1 MKYQYIIIS
10 FLTSILLITSCKSD
24 DKLFTSLSKSQTGLD
39 FRNILE
45 ESEDLNVL
53 NYTYFYNGGGVA
65 VGDVNND
72 GLTDVL
78 FTGNMVKNR
87 LFINKGD
94 MNFEDITQTSGV
106 AEQQGWCTG
115 ATMVDINQDGW
126 LDIYICRSADTRA
139 EKRSN
144 LLYINNHDNT
154 FVEKAAEYGL
164 DNDGYSTQASFF
176 DYDKDGDLDM
186 FLLNHS
192 LMEYAGFSKILP
204 DLKKQR
210 NPIYGNKLYQNDGS
224 NHFTEVSEK
233 ANIVSNVLSFG
244 LGCAVSDYN
253 NDGWL
258 DIYVSNDFNEQDYL
272 YINKHDGNGS
282 SPRFSEESAS
292 RLGHTSLFSMGS
304 DAADINNDGHTDLI
318 TLDMLAEDNHRQKM
332 TSGADNYDKFKLL
345 ESLGFGSQ
353 FSRNML
359 HLNNGNGSFAEIG
372 QFSGISGTDWSWSAL
387 FQDYD
392 NDGFKDLFVTNGF
405 VRDYTD
411 MDFLKYTTDEQIKA
425 KEGQEAKLSVSD
437 LIGQMPKSEVENYV
451 FQNDGKLSFHKK
463 NKDWGI
469 EGTAVSSGAAY
480 ADFDNDGDMDLVINN
495 INEYASFYQNNSEKL
510 SQNNYL
516 KIKLLGTKNNPSG
529 IGSRVSVYAGG
540 QVYMQEQIPVRG
552 FQSSVEQI
560 LNFGL
565 GKMTKT
571 DSVVVLWNNDKKQV
585 LMNVK
590 SNQMLSVK
598 ITEANQVFDYQSN
611 TNRKVNPSEASVAPT
626 PPLEGRDFKPSHSPS
641 LRGEGL
647 GRGELSNSVEFQTFF
662 TENQKSLN
670 FTHSENLYNDF
681 KSQILLPNM
690 LSRSGPCLAKG
701 DVNNDGLEDLY
712 VGGASGQSGELFLQ
726 QKNGQFTSKSQ
737 PIFKQD
743 ITSED
748 CDAIFF
754 DADNDKDLDLYV
766 VSGGNEFQE
775 NDVAMQDR
783 LYLNDG
789 KGNFN
794 KSPLP
799 KETIS
804 GSCVRPAD
812 VDNDGDLD
820 LFIGGRLSPQKY
832 PQSPESQ
839 ILINQ
844 GKGVFVKDNRQ
855 VINNLGMVTDAVWI
869 DLNKDKSLDLV
880 VVGEWMP
887 IKVFIN
893 QNGKLSDQSEA
904 WIKESSSGF
913 WNKILAEDFDNDG
926 DLDLVIGNHGLNS
939 QIKATE
945 NQPTEITFKDFD
957 DNGTIDPIMSYYLNG
972 KSYPF
977 PSRDDLLEHLPMLKP
992 KFTNYK
998 SYADAQL
1005 SDLFTTEQ
1013 LNGSTTLQAQN
1024 LQTIYLENTGK
1035 SFKMKTLP
1043 IQAQFSP
1050 VYAITST
1057 DVNADGK
1064 KDIILGGNLS
1074 TARIKFGKYDA
1085 SLGTVL
1091 LGDGKGNFQNVPA
1104 SKTGLNLKGDVRNMV
1119 MVGKKLVVGVN
1130 NDKVRVFGL

>member
-1 MKYQYIIIS
+1 MKYPSITSLFSAFCLFII
-10 FLTSILLITSCKSD
+10 SCKSD
-24 DKLFTSLSKSQTGLD
+24 DKLFTSLSKSETGLD

-65 VGDVNND
+65 VGDINND

-87 LFINKGD
+87 LFINKSD
-94 MNFEDITQTSGV
+94 TTNSSLRFEDITQISGV
-106 AEQQGWCTG
+106 AEAQGWCTG

-139 EKRSN
+139 EKRKN
-144 LLYINNHDNT
+144 LLYINNKNLT
-154 FVEKAAEYGL
+154 FSEKAAEYGL
-164 DNDGYSTQASFF
+164 DDDGYSTQASFF

-192 LMEYAGFSKILP
+192 LMEYAGFSKILT

-210 NPIYGNKLYQNDGS
+210 NPIYGNKLYQNDGL

-244 LGCAVSDYN
+244 LGVAVSDVN
-253 NDGWL
+253 NDGRL

-272 YINKHDGNGS
+272 YINQKNENGL
-282 SPRFSEESAS
+282 SPQFLDESNS

-304 DAADINNDGHTDLI
+304 DAADINNDGYTDIL

-372 QFSGISGTDWSWSAL
+372 QLSGISGTDWSWSAL

-437 LIGQMPKSEVENYV
+437 LIGKMPKSEVENYI
-451 FQNDGKLSFHKK
+451 FKNKGDLTFTKK
-463 NKDWGI
+463 NTDWGI
-469 EGTAVSSGAAY
+469 EGNAVSSGAAY
-480 ADFDNDGDMDLVINN
+480 ADFDNDGDMDLVVNN
-495 INEYASFYQNNSEKL
+495 INEYASFYRNNSEKKAD
-510 SQNNYL
+510 NHYV
-516 KIKLLGTKNNPSG
+516 KVKLLGTKNNLSG
-529 IGSRVSVYAGG
+529 IGSRVSVYTGG
-540 QVYMQEQIPVRG
+540 QVFMQEQIPVRG

-565 GKMTKT
+565 GKASQI
-571 DSVVVLWNNDKKQV
+571 DSVIVLWNSDKKQV
-585 LMNVK
+585 FKNIK
-590 SNQMLSVK
+590 ANQMLTAK
-598 ITEANQVFDYQSN
+598 ISEANQATVYQN
-611 TNRKVNPSEASVAPT
+611 ITDKLFFSETINAI
-626 PPLEGRDFKPSHSPS
+626 
-641 LRGEGL
+641 
-647 GRGELSNSVEFQTFF
+647 
-662 TENQKSLN
+662 N
-670 FTHSENLYNDF
+670 FTHTENPFNDF

-690 LSRSGPCLAKG
+690 LSRSGPCIAKG
-701 DVNNDGLEDLY
+701 DVNNDGLEDVY
-712 VGGASGQSGELFLQ
+712 IGGASGQVGELFLQ
-726 QKNGQFTSKSQ
+726 QKGGQFTLKPQ
-737 PIFKQD
+737 AIFKQN
-743 ITSED
+743 INSED
-748 CDAIFF
+748 CDAVFF
-754 DADNDKDLDLYV
+754 DADNDHDLDLYV
-766 VSGGNEFQE
+766 VSGGNEFSE
-775 NDVAMQDR
+775 NDDALQDR

-789 KGNFN
+789 TGNGS
-794 KSPLP
+794 SPRFIKAMLP

-820 LFIGGRLSPQKY
+820 LFIGGRLTPQKY
-832 PQSPESQ
+832 PQTPESQ

-844 GKGVFVKDNRQ
+844 GKGIFTKENQ
-855 VINNLGMVTDAVWI
+855 ANLSNLGMVTDAVWI
-869 DLNKDKSLDLV
+869 DLNKDKLPDLV

-893 QNGKLSDQSEA
+893 HKGKLTD
-904 WIKESSSGF
+904 ESSVWMTQASGGF

-926 DLDLVIGNHGLNS
+926 DIDLVIGNHGLNS
-939 QIKATE
+939 QIKANE
-945 NQPTEITFKDFD
+945 NQPAEITFKDFD

-972 KSYPF
+972 KSYPSL
-977 PSRDDLLEHLPMLKP
+977 SRDDLLEHLPMLKK

-998 SYADAQL
+998 SYADAQI
-1005 SDLFTTEQ
+1005 SDLFDANQ
-1013 LNGSTTLQAQN
+1013 LKGSMTLKAKN
-1024 LQTIYLENTGK
+1024 LQTIYLENTGEN
-1035 SFKMKTLP
+1035 FKNKPLP

-1050 VYAITST
+1050 VYAIAST
-1057 DVNADGK
+1057 DINSDGK
-1064 KDIILGGNLS
+1064 KDLILAGNLS

-1085 SLGTVL
+1085 SSGAVL
-1091 LGDGKGNFQNVPA
+1091 LGDGKGNFKHI
-1104 SKTGLNLKGDVRNMV
+1104 SITKTGLNLKGDVRSLV
-1119 MVGKKLVVGVN
+1119 TVGRKLIIGIN
-1130 NDKVRVFGL
+1130 NEKVKIYNF

>member
-1 MKYQYIIIS
+1 MKYPNIIAILFAI
-10 FLTSILLITSCKSD
+10 FLFITSCQSE
-24 DKLFTSLSKSQTGLD
+24 DKLFTSLSRSQTGLN

-87 LFINKGD
+87 LFINKGK
-94 MNFEDITQTSGV
+94 MSFEDITQTSGV

-126 LDIYICRSADTRA
+126 LDVYICRSADTRA
-139 EKRSN
+139 EKRKN
-144 LLYINNHDNT
+144 LLFINNKDLT
-154 FVEKAAEYGL
+154 FTDKAAEYGL
-164 DNDGYSTQASFF
+164 DDDGYSTQANFF

-210 NPIYGNKLYQNDGS
+210 NPIYGNKLYQNDGN
-224 NHFTEVSEK
+224 NHFTDVSEK
-233 ANIVSNVLSFG
+233 ANIISNVLSFG

-304 DAADINNDGHTDLI
+304 DAADINNDGYTDI
-318 TLDMLAEDNHRQKM
+318 VTLDMLAEDNHRQKM
-332 TSGADNYDKFKLL
+332 TSGADNYDKFKRL

-372 QFSGISGTDWSWSAL
+372 QLSGISGTDWSWSAL

-425 KEGQEAKLSVSD
+425 KEGQEAKLSVTD
-437 LIGQMPKSEVENYV
+437 LIGKMPKSEVENYV
-451 FQNDGKLSFHKK
+451 FQNDGKLNFTKK

-495 INEYASFYQNNSEKL
+495 INEYASFYQNNSNQL
-510 SQNNYL
+510 FQNNYL
-516 KIKLLGTKNNPSG
+516 KIKFLGSKNNPSG
-529 IGSRVSVYAGG
+529 IGSRVSVYASGK
-540 QVYMQEQIPVRG
+540 VYMQEQIPVRG

-565 GKMTKT
+565 GKTPQI
-571 DSVVVLWNNDKKQV
+571 DSVVVVWNNDKKQV
-585 LMNVK
+585 LK
-590 SNQMLSVK
+590 KIKPNQILLLK
-598 ITEANQVFDYQSN
+598 L
-611 TNRKVNPSEASVAPT
+611 SEASQVAVYQNNT
-626 PPLEGRDFKPSHSPS
+626 
-641 LRGEGL
+641 
-647 GRGELSNSVEFQTFF
+647 SNIFF
-662 TENQKSLN
+662 TENQNALN
-670 FTHSENLYNDF
+670 FIHTENLYNDF

-701 DVNNDGLEDLY
+701 DVNNDGLEDLF

-726 QKNGQFTSKSQ
+726 QKNGNFTPKPQ
-737 PIFKQD
+737 AIFKQD

-748 CDAIFF
+748 CDAVFF

-766 VSGGNEFQE
+766 ISGGNEFQE
-775 NDVAMQDR
+775 NDVALQDR
-783 LYLNDG
+783 LYLNDN
-789 KGNFN
+789 KGNFR
-794 KSPLP
+794 KSSLP

-812 VDNDGDLD
+812 IDNDGDLD
-820 LFIGGRLSPQKY
+820 LFIGGRLVPQKY
-832 PQSPESQ
+832 PKTPESQ

-844 GKGVFVKDNRQ
+844 GKGVFIKDNHQ
-855 VINNLGMVTDAVWI
+855 NINNLGMVTDAVWV
-869 DLNKDKSLDLV
+869 DLNNDILLDLII
-880 VVGEWMP
+880 VGEWMP

-893 QNGKLSDQSEA
+893 QRGKLSDQSGS
-904 WIKESSSGF
+904 WIKEPSGGF
-913 WNKILAEDFDNDG
+913 WSKILAEDFDNDG

-945 NQPTEITFKDFD
+945 KQPAEITFKDFD

-977 PSRDDLLEHLPMLKP
+977 PSRDDLLEHLPMLKA

-998 SYADAQL
+998 SYADAQI
-1005 SDLFTTEQ
+1005 SDFFTAQE
-1013 LNGSTTLQAQN
+1013 LKGSITLQAQN
-1024 LQTIYLENTGK
+1024 LQTIYLENRGK
-1035 SFKMKTLP
+1035 SFKVKALP
-1043 IQAQFSP
+1043 LQAQFSP

-1057 DVNADGK
+1057 DVNRDGN
-1064 KDIILGGNLS
+1064 KDIILAGNLS
-1074 TARIKFGKYDA
+1074 TTRIKFGKYDA
-1085 SLGTVL
+1085 STGTVL
-1091 LGDGKGNFQNVPA
+1091 LGDGKGNFQNVPT
-1104 SKTGLNLKGDVRNMV
+1104 SKTGLNLKGDVRSMLVLGN
-1119 MVGKKLVVGVN
+1119 KLVVGMN
-1130 NDKVRVFGL
+1130 NEKVRVFGL

>member
-1 MKYQYIIIS
+1 MNPKTPLIIIFI
-10 FLTSILLITSCKSD
+10 FLLTACKSD

-87 LFINKGD
+87 LFLNKGD
-94 MNFEDITQTSGV
+94 LNFEDITQTSGV

-139 EKRSN
+139 DKRAN

-154 FVEKAAEYGL
+154 FVEKAADYGL
-164 DNDGYSTQASFF
+164 ADEGYSTQASFF

-233 ANIVSNVLSFG
+233 ANIASNVLSFG

-272 YINKHDGNGS
+272 YINQKNGT
-282 SPRFSEESAS
+282 FSEESAS

-372 QFSGISGTDWSWSAL
+372 QFSGISGTDWSWAAL

-451 FQNDGKLSFHKK
+451 FQNDGKLSFNKK

-510 SQNNYL
+510 SKNNYL

-540 QVYMQEQIPVRG
+540 QIYMQEQIPVRG

-560 LNFGL
+560 LNFGI
-565 GKMTKT
+565 GETPQI

-585 LMNVK
+585 LKKVK
-590 SNQMLSVK
+590 SNQTLSVK
-598 ITEANQVFDYQSN
+598 IAEANQVFDYQN
-611 TNRKVNPSEASVAPT
+611 DTEKI
-626 PPLEGRDFKPSHSPS
+626 
-641 LRGEGL
+641 
-647 GRGELSNSVEFQTFF
+647 FF
-662 TENQKSLN
+662 TENQHSLN

-690 LSRSGPCLAKG
+690 LSRSGPYLAKG

-726 QKNGQFTSKSQ
+726 QKNGNFSPKPQ
-737 PIFKQD
+737 PIFKQN
-743 ITSED
+743 IASED
-748 CDAIFF
+748 CDAVFF
-754 DADNDKDLDLYV
+754 DADNDNDLDLYV

-775 NDVAMQDR
+775 NDVALQDR

-799 KETIS
+799 KETTS

-844 GKGVFVKDNRQ
+844 GKGIFIKDNRQ
-855 VINNLGMVTDAVWI
+855 KISSLGMVADAVWI

-887 IKVFIN
+887 IKVFMN
-893 QNGKLSDQSEA
+893 HNGKLSDQSEA
-904 WIKESSSGF
+904 WIKEPSGGF
-913 WNKILAEDFDNDG
+913 WNKLLAEDFDNDG

-939 QIKATE
+939 QIKATK
-945 NQPTEITFKDFD
+945 NQPAEITFKDFD

-998 SYADAQL
+998 SYTDAQL

-1013 LNGSTTLQAQN
+1013 LKGSTTLQAQN
-1024 LQTIYLENTGK
+1024 LQTIYLENAGK
-1035 SFKMKTLP
+1035 SFKMKPLP
-1043 IQAQFSP
+1043 VQTQFSP

>member
-1 MKYQYIIIS
+1 MKYQNIIT
-10 FLTSILLITSCKSD
+10 LILVTNLFITSCKSD

-87 LFINKGD
+87 LFINKGK
-94 MNFEDITQTSGV
+94 MSFEDITQTAGV

-139 EKRSN
+139 EKRKN
-144 LLYINNHDNT
+144 LLFINNKDLT
-154 FVEKAAEYGL
+154 FTEKSSEYGL
-164 DNDGYSTQASFF
+164 DDDGYSTQASFF

-204 DLKKQR
+204 DLKQQR
-210 NPIYGNKLYQNDGS
+210 NPIYGNKLYQNDGQ
-224 NHFTEVSEK
+224 NHFIEVSEK
-233 ANIVSNVLSFG
+233 ANIVSNVLGFG
-244 LGCAVSDYN
+244 LGCAVSDVN

-272 YINKHDGNGS
+272 YINKKDGT
-282 SPRFSEESAS
+282 FSEESS
-292 RLGHTSLFSMGS
+292 TRLGHTSLFSMGS
-304 DAADINNDGHTDLI
+304 DAADINNDGFTDIL

-332 TSGADNYDKFKLL
+332 TSGADNYDKFKRL

-372 QFSGISGTDWSWSAL
+372 QLSGISGTDWSWSAL

-437 LIGQMPKSEVENYV
+437 LIGKMPKSEVENYV
-451 FQNDGKLSFHKK
+451 FQNDGKLNFTKK
-463 NKDWGI
+463 NQDWGI
-469 EGTAVSSGAAY
+469 SGTAVSSGAAY

-495 INEYASFYQNNSEKL
+495 INEYASFYQNNSTQL
-510 SQNNYL
+510 FQNNYL
-516 KIKLLGTKNNPSG
+516 KIKLLGSKNNPSG

-540 QVYMQEQIPVRG
+540 QMYMQEQIPVRG

-560 LNFGL
+560 LHFGI
-565 GKMTKT
+565 GKAQKI
-571 DSVVVLWNNDKKQV
+571 DSVVVVWDNNQKQV
-585 LMNVK
+585 LKKVK
-590 SNQMLSVK
+590 PNQILLMKLAEALQVAVYPNNSN
-598 ITEANQVFDYQSN
+598 N
-611 TNRKVNPSEASVAPT
+611 
-626 PPLEGRDFKPSHSPS
+626 
-641 LRGEGL
+641 
-647 GRGELSNSVEFQTFF
+647 TFF
-662 TENQKSLN
+662 TENQNSLN
-670 FTHSENLYNDF
+670 FKHNENLYNDF

-712 VGGASGQSGELFLQ
+712 VGGASGQVSELFLQ
-726 QKNGQFTSKSQ
+726 QKNGHFVQKPQ
-737 PIFKQD
+737 IIFKLD
-743 ITSED
+743 VASED
-748 CDAIFF
+748 CDAFFF
-754 DADNDKDLDLYV
+754 DADNDHDLDLYV

-775 NDVAMQDR
+775 NDAALQDR
-783 LYLNDG
+783 LYLNDSQ
-789 KGNFN
+789 GNFS
-794 KSPLP
+794 KTQLP
-799 KETIS
+799 KESIS

-812 VDNDGDLD
+812 IDNDGDVD
-820 LFIGGRLSPQKY
+820 LFIGGRLVPQRY
-832 PQSPESQ
+832 PQVPKSQ

-844 GKGVFVKDNRQ
+844 GKGVFVKNNHQ
-855 VINNLGMVTDAVWI
+855 NFNNLGMVTDAVWV
-869 DLNKDKSLDLV
+869 DLNNDKLLDLV

-893 QNGKLSDQSEA
+893 QRGKLSDQSGS
-904 WIKESSSGF
+904 WIKEPSGGF

-926 DLDLVIGNHGLNS
+926 DLDFVIGNHGLNS
-939 QIKATE
+939 QIKATKK
-945 NQPTEITFKDFD
+945 QPAEITFKDFD
-957 DNGTIDPIMSYYLNG
+957 DNGTIDPLMGYYLGG

-977 PSRDDLLEHLPMLKP
+977 PSRDDLLEHLPMLKK
-992 KFTNYK
+992 KFANYK
-998 SYADAQL
+998 SYADAQI

-1013 LNGSTTLQAQN
+1013 LKGSITLKAQN

-1035 SFKMKTLP
+1035 EFRMIALP
-1043 IQAQFSP
+1043 LQTQFSP
-1050 VYAITST
+1050 VYAITAA
-1057 DVNADGK
+1057 DVNSDGK
-1064 KDIILGGNLS
+1064 KDIILGGNIS
-1074 TARIKFGKYDA
+1074 TTRIKFGKYDA
-1085 SLGTVL
+1085 SFGTIL
-1091 LGDGKGNFQNVPA
+1091 LGNGRGSFQNVPA
-1104 SKTGLNLKGDVRNMV
+1104 PKTGLDLRGDVRSMLVLGN
-1119 MVGKKLVVGVN
+1119 KLVVGVN
-1130 NDKVRVFGL
+1130 NEQVRVFGF

>member
-1 MKYQYIIIS
+1 MKYQTIIPHILLIS
-10 FLTSILLITSCKSD
+10 FLITSCRSE
-24 DKLFTSLSKSQTGLD
+24 DKLFKSLSKSQTGLD
-39 FRNILE
+39 FRNLLE

-87 LFINKGD
+87 LFINKGE
-94 MNFEDITQTSGV
+94 MSFEDITQTAGV

-115 ATMVDINQDGW
+115 ATMVDINLDGW

-139 EKRSN
+139 EKRKN
-144 LLYINNHDNT
+144 LLFINNKDLT
-154 FVEKAAEYGL
+154 FTEKASEYGL
-164 DNDGYSTQASFF
+164 DDAGYSSQASFF

-210 NPIYGNKLYQNDGS
+210 NPIYGNKLYQNDG
-224 NHFTEVSEK
+224 NNFFTEVSEK
-233 ANIVSNVLSFG
+233 ANIISNVLSFG
-244 LGCAVSDYN
+244 LGCAVSDIN

-258 DIYVSNDFNEQDYL
+258 DIYVSNDFNEPDYL
-272 YINKHDGNGS
+272 YINKKDGT
-282 SPRFSEESAS
+282 FSEESAS

-304 DAADINNDGHTDLI
+304 DAADINNDGYTDIL

-332 TSGADNYDKFKLL
+332 TSGADNYDKFKRL

-359 HLNNGNGSFAEIG
+359 HLNNGDGSFAEIG
-372 QFSGISGTDWSWSAL
+372 QLSGISGTDWSWSAL

-437 LIGQMPKSEVENYV
+437 LIGKMPKSEVENYV
-451 FQNDGKLSFHKK
+451 FQNDGKLNFTNK

-469 EGTAVSSGAAY
+469 SGTAVSSGAAY
-480 ADFDNDGDMDLVINN
+480 ADFDNDGDMDLVVNN
-495 INEYASFYQNNSEKL
+495 INEFASFYQNNTEKL
-510 SQNNYL
+510 GKNNYL
-516 KIKLLGTKNNPSG
+516 KVRLLGTKNNAFG
-529 IGSRVSVYAGG
+529 IGSRVSVYASGKVG
-540 QVYMQEQIPVRG
+540 MQEQIPVRG
-552 FQSSVEQI
+552 FQSSVDQI
-560 LNFGL
+560 LNFGF
-565 GKMTKT
+565 GKTSQI
-571 DSVVVLWNNDKKQV
+571 DSVVVIWDNDKKQV
-585 LMNVK
+585 LKKVK
-590 SNQMLSVK
+590 PNQMLMIKLSEVSQM
-598 ITEANQVFDYQSN
+598 AVYPNN
-611 TNRKVNPSEASVAPT
+611 TNNT
-626 PPLEGRDFKPSHSPS
+626 Y
-641 LRGEGL
+641 
-647 GRGELSNSVEFQTFF
+647 F
-662 TENQKSLN
+662 TENQNALN
-670 FTHSENLYNDF
+670 FIHTENLYNDF

-701 DVNNDGLEDLY
+701 DVNNDGFEDLF
-712 VGGASGQSGELFLQ
+712 VGGASGQVGELFLQ
-726 QKNGQFTSKSQ
+726 QNNGNFLPKPQA
-737 PIFKQD
+737 IFKQD
-743 ITSED
+743 IRSED
-748 CDAIFF
+748 CDAVFF
-754 DADNDKDLDLYV
+754 DADNDKDLDLYII
-766 VSGGNEFQE
+766 SGGNEFQE
-775 NDVAMQDR
+775 TDVSLQDQ
-783 LYLNDG
+783 LYFNDG
-789 KGNFN
+789 KGNFS

-804 GSCVRPAD
+804 ASCVRPAD
-812 VDNDGDLD
+812 IDNDGDLD
-820 LFIGGRLSPQKY
+820 LFIGGRLVPQKY
-832 PQSPESQ
+832 PKTPESQ

-844 GKGVFVKDNRQ
+844 GKGVFIKDNRQ
-855 VINNLGMVTDAVWI
+855 NINNLGMVTDAIWI
-869 DLNKDKSLDLV
+869 DLNKDKWLDLV
-880 VVGEWMP
+880 IVGEWMP

-893 QNGKLSDQSEA
+893 QRGKLSDQSGT
-904 WIKESSSGF
+904 WIKEASSGF

-945 NQPTEITFKDFD
+945 KQPAEITFKDFD
-957 DNGTIDPIMSYYLNG
+957 DNGTMDPIMSYYLNG

-977 PSRDDLLEHLPMLKP
+977 PSRDDLLEHLPMLKA

-998 SYADAQL
+998 SYADAQI
-1005 SDLFTTEQ
+1005 SDLFSAQQ
-1013 LNGSTTLQAQN
+1013 LEGSTTLKAQN
-1024 LQTIYLENTGK
+1024 LQTIYLENKGK
-1035 SFKMKTLP
+1035 SFIMKALP

-1050 VYAITST
+1050 VYTLTTA

-1074 TARIKFGKYDA
+1074 TTRIKFGKYDA
-1085 SLGTVL
+1085 STGTVL
-1091 LGDGKGNFQNVPA
+1091 LGNGKGNFQNVP
-1104 SKTGLNLKGDVRNMV
+1104 SSRIGLNLKGDVRSMV
-1119 MVGKKLVVGVN
+1119 VVGKQLIVGVN
-1130 NDKVRVFGL
+1130 NEKVRVFGL

>member
-1 MKYQYIIIS
+1 MKYQYTIIS
-10 FLTSILLITSCKSD
+10 FFTSILLITSCKSD

-87 LFINKGD
+87 LFINKGS

-139 EKRSN
+139 EKRKN
-144 LLYINNHDNT
+144 LLFINNHDNT
-154 FVEKAAEYGL
+154 FSEKAAEYGL
-164 DNDGYSTQASFF
+164 DGDGYSTQANFF

-233 ANIVSNVLSFG
+233 ANIASNVLSFG

-272 YINKHDGNGS
+272 YINQKNGNGS

-451 FQNDGKLSFHKK
+451 FQNDGKFSFNKK

-560 LNFGL
+560 LNFGV
-565 GKMTKT
+565 GKSSQI

-585 LMNVK
+585 LKKVK
-590 SNQMLSVK
+590 SNQTLSVK
-598 ITEANQVFDYQSN
+598 ITEANQVFDYQIDIEK
-611 TNRKVNPSEASVAPT
+611 TI
-626 PPLEGRDFKPSHSPS
+626 
-641 LRGEGL
+641 
-647 GRGELSNSVEFQTFF
+647 F
-662 TENQKSLN
+662 TENQNSLN
-670 FTHSENLYNDF
+670 FTHTENLYNDF

-726 QKNGQFTSKSQ
+726 QKNGNFTPKPQ

-743 ITSED
+743 IASED

-775 NDVAMQDR
+775 NDVALQDR

-789 KGNFN
+789 KGNFS
-794 KSPLP
+794 KTALP

-832 PQSPESQ
+832 PQSPENQ

-844 GKGVFVKDNRQ
+844 GKGIFVKDNSQ
-855 VINNLGMVTDAVWI
+855 KINNLGMVTDAVWI

-887 IKVFIN
+887 IKVFMN

-904 WIKESSSGF
+904 WIKEPSGGF
-913 WNKILAEDFDNDG
+913 WNKLLAEDFDNDG

-939 QIKATE
+939 QIKATK
-945 NQPTEITFKDFD
+945 NQPAEITFKDFD

-1005 SDLFTTEQ
+1005 SDLFSSSE
-1013 LNGSTTLQAQN
+1013 LSGSSTLKANN
-1024 LQTIYLENTGK
+1024 LQTVYLENTGK
-1035 SFKMKTLP
+1035 SFKMKPLP
-1043 IQAQFSP
+1043 IQVQFSP
-1050 VYAITST
+1050 VYAITPA

-1074 TARIKFGKYDA
+1074 TTRIKFGKYDA

-1091 LGDGKGNFQNVPA
+1091 LGDGKGNFQSVPA

-1130 NDKVRVFGL
+1130 NEKVRVFGL

>member
-1 MKYQYIIIS
+1 MKYQTIIPLI
-10 FLTSILLITSCKSD
+10 FLSSLFITSCKSD

-87 LFINKGD
+87 LFINKGE
-94 MNFEDITQTSGV
+94 MSFEDITETSGV

-139 EKRSN
+139 EKRKN
-144 LLYINNHDNT
+144 LLFINNKDLT
-154 FVEKAAEYGL
+154 FTEKASEYGL
-164 DNDGYSTQASFF
+164 DDDGYSTQASFF

-210 NPIYGNKLYQNDGS
+210 NPIYGNKLYQNDGH
-224 NHFTEVSEK
+224 NYFTEVSEK

-244 LGCAVSDYN
+244 LGCAVSDVN

-272 YINKHDGNGS
+272 YINKKDGT
-282 SPRFSEESAS
+282 FSEESAA

-304 DAADINNDGHTDLI
+304 DAADMNNDGYTDIL

-332 TSGADNYDKFKLL
+332 TSGADNYDKFKRL

-359 HLNNGNGSFAEIG
+359 QLNNGNGSFAEIG
-372 QFSGISGTDWSWSAL
+372 QLSGISGTDWSWSVL

-392 NDGFKDLFVTNGF
+392 NDGFNDLFITNGF

-437 LIGQMPKSEVENYV
+437 LIGKMPKSEVENYV
-451 FQNDGKLSFHKK
+451 FQNDGKLNFKKK
-463 NKDWGI
+463 NIDWGI
-469 EGTAVSSGAAY
+469 SGTAGSSGAAY
-480 ADFDNDGDMDLVINN
+480 ADFDNDGDMDFVINN
-495 INEYASFYQNNSEKL
+495 INEYASFYQNNANQLSE
-510 SQNNYL
+510 NNYV
-516 KIKLLGTKNNPSG
+516 KIKFLGSKNNPSG
-529 IGSRVSVYAGG
+529 IGSRVSVYRSGK
-540 QVYMQEQIPVRG
+540 VFMQEQIPVRG
-552 FQSSVEQI
+552 FQSSVDQI

-565 GKMTKT
+565 GKTPEI
-571 DSVVVLWNNDKKQV
+571 DSIVVVWDNDKKQV
-585 LMNVK
+585 LKRVK
-590 SNQMLSVK
+590 PNQTLMIKL
-598 ITEANQVFDYQSN
+598 
-611 TNRKVNPSEASVAPT
+611 SEASQVAVYPNNIS
-626 PPLEGRDFKPSHSPS
+626 K
-641 LRGEGL
+641 
-647 GRGELSNSVEFQTFF
+647 TFF
-662 TENQKSLN
+662 TENQNALN
-670 FTHSENLYNDF
+670 FIHTENLYNDF

-701 DVNNDGLEDLY
+701 DVNNDGLEDLF
-712 VGGASGQSGELFLQ
+712 VGGASGQAGELFLQ
-726 QKNGQFTSKSQ
+726 QKSGQFLPKPQ
-737 PIFKQD
+737 AIFKQD
-743 ITSED
+743 INSED
-748 CDAIFF
+748 CEAVFF

-766 VSGGNEFQE
+766 VSGGNEFPE
-775 NDVAMQDR
+775 NDVALQDR

-789 KGNFN
+789 KGNFS
-794 KSPLP
+794 KTQLP
-799 KETIS
+799 KENIS

-812 VDNDGDLD
+812 IDNDGDLD
-820 LFIGGRLSPQKY
+820 LFIGGRLVPQKY
-832 PQSPESQ
+832 PETPESQ

-844 GKGVFVKDNRQ
+844 GNGVFVKDNRQ
-855 VINNLGMVTDAVWI
+855 NINNLGMVTDAVWI
-869 DLNKDKSLDLV
+869 DVNKDKLPDLV

-893 QNGKLSDQSEA
+893 QRGKLNDQSGT
-904 WIKESSSGF
+904 WIKEASGGF
-913 WNKILAEDFDNDG
+913 WNKILAEDFDKDG

-939 QIKATE
+939 QIKASE
-945 NQPTEITFKDFD
+945 KQPAEITFKDFD
-957 DNGTIDPIMSYYLNG
+957 DNGTIDPIMSYYLSG
-972 KSYPF
+972 KSFPF
-977 PSRDDLLEHLPMLKP
+977 PSRDDLLEHLPMLKK
-992 KFTNYK
+992 KFTDYK
-998 SYADAQL
+998 SYADAQI
-1005 SDLFTTEQ
+1005 SDLFTAEQ
-1013 LNGSTTLQAQN
+1013 LKGSTTLKAQN
-1024 LQTIYLENTGK
+1024 LETIYLKNTGK
-1035 SFKMKTLP
+1035 SFIMKALP

-1050 VYAITST
+1050 VYSLISA

-1074 TARIKFGKYDA
+1074 TSRIKFGKYDA
-1085 SLGTVL
+1085 SVGTVL
-1091 LGDGKGNFQNVPA
+1091 VGDGKGNFQNVPP
-1104 SKTGLNLKGDVRNMV
+1104 SKTGLKLRGDVRGML
-1119 MVGKKLVVGVN
+1119 MVGKQLIVGVN
-1130 NDKVRVFGL
+1130 NEKVRVFGL

>member
-1 MKYQYIIIS
+1 MKQQPMKYQYTIIS

-24 DKLFTSLSKSQTGLD
+24 DKLFTSLSKNQTGLD

-87 LFINKGD
+87 LFINKGE

-139 EKRSN
+139 EKRKN
-144 LLYINNHDNT
+144 LLFINNHNDT
-154 FVEKAAEYGL
+154 GSSPRFSEKAAEYGL
-164 DNDGYSTQASFF
+164 DDDGYSTQASFF

-233 ANIVSNVLSFG
+233 ANIVLNVLSFG

-272 YINKHDGNGS
+272 YINKHDGT
-282 SPRFSEESAS
+282 FSEESAS

-372 QFSGISGTDWSWSAL
+372 QFSGISGTDWSWAAL

-451 FQNDGKLSFHKK
+451 FQNDGKLSFSKK

-510 SQNNYL
+510 SKNNYL

-560 LNFGL
+560 LNFGV
-565 GKMTKT
+565 GKSSQI

-585 LMNVK
+585 LKKVK
-590 SNQMLSVK
+590 SNQMLAVK

-611 TNRKVNPSEASVAPT
+611 TVKT
-626 PPLEGRDFKPSHSPS
+626 I
-641 LRGEGL
+641 
-647 GRGELSNSVEFQTFF
+647 F
-662 TENQKSLN
+662 TENQNSLN
-670 FTHSENLYNDF
+670 FTHTENLYNDF

-712 VGGASGQSGELFLQ
+712 AGGASGQSGELFLQ
-726 QKNGQFTSKSQ
+726 QRNGNFMPKPQ

-743 ITSED
+743 IASED
-748 CDAIFF
+748 CDLVFF

-775 NDVAMQDR
+775 NDVALQDR

-789 KGNFN
+789 KGNFS
-794 KSPLP
+794 KTALP

-844 GKGVFVKDNRQ
+844 GKGIFVKDNSQ
-855 VINNLGMVTDAVWI
+855 KINNLGMVTDAIWI

-887 IKVFIN
+887 TKVFIN

-904 WIKESSSGF
+904 WVKEPSSGF

-939 QIKATE
+939 QIKATK
-945 NQPTEITFKDFD
+945 NQPAEITFKDFD

-1013 LNGSTTLQAQN
+1013 LKGSTTLQAQN
-1024 LQTIYLENTGK
+1024 LQTIYLENAGK
-1035 SFKMKTLP
+1035 SFKMKPLP
-1043 IQAQFSP
+1043 IQVQFSP

-1104 SKTGLNLKGDVRNMV
+1104 SKTGLNLKGDIRNMV

-1130 NDKVRVFGL
+1130 NEKVRVFRL

>member
-1 MKYQYIIIS
+1 MKYQYQIIS
-10 FLTSILLITSCKSD
+10 FFASILLITSCKSD
-24 DKLFTSLSKSQTGLD
+24 DKLFTNLSKSQTGLD

-87 LFINKGD
+87 LFINKGGMD
-94 MNFEDITQTSGV
+94 FEDITQTAGV
-106 AEQQGWCTG
+106 AEKQGWCTG

-126 LDIYICRSADTRA
+126 LDIYICRSADIQA
-139 EKRSN
+139 ESRKN
-144 LLYINNHDNT
+144 LLFINNKNNT
-154 FVEKAAEYGL
+154 FSEKAAEYGL
-164 DNDGYSTQASFF
+164 DDDGYSTQANFF

-210 NPIYGNKLYQNDGS
+210 NPLYGNKLYQNDGS

-272 YINKHDGNGS
+272 YINKKDGT
-282 SPRFSEESAS
+282 FLEESTS

-425 KEGQEAKLSVSD
+425 KEGQEAKLSVTD
-437 LIGQMPKSEVENYV
+437 LIGKMPKSTVENYV
-451 FQNDGKLSFHKK
+451 FQNDGKLNFTKK
-463 NKDWGI
+463 NIDWGI

-495 INEYASFYQNNSEKL
+495 INEYASFYQNNSDKL
-510 SQNNYL
+510 FHSNYL
-516 KIKLLGTKNNPSG
+516 KVKLLGSKNNPSG

-552 FQSSVEQI
+552 FQSSVEQT

-565 GKMTKT
+565 GKTT
-571 DSVVVLWNNDKKQV
+571 QIDSAVVVWDNDKKQI
-585 LMNVK
+585 LKNIE

-598 ITEANQVFDYQSN
+598 LSEATQIAVYQNITE
-611 TNRKVNPSEASVAPT
+611 K
-626 PPLEGRDFKPSHSPS
+626 
-641 LRGEGL
+641 
-647 GRGELSNSVEFQTFF
+647 TFF
-662 TENQKSLN
+662 SENQNAIN
-670 FTHSENLYNDF
+670 FTHTENLYNDF

-701 DVNNDGLEDLY
+701 DVNNDGLEDLF
-712 VGGASGQSGELFLQ
+712 VGGASGQISELFLQ
-726 QKNGQFTSKSQ
+726 QRSGNFIPKPQA
-737 PIFKQD
+737 IFKQD
-743 ITSED
+743 IASED
-748 CDAIFF
+748 CDAVFF
-754 DADNDKDLDLYV
+754 DADNDRDLDLYV

-775 NDVAMQDR
+775 NHAALQDR

-789 KGNFN
+789 KGNFS

-820 LFIGGRLSPQKY
+820 LFIGGRLTPQKY
-832 PQSPESQ
+832 PQTPESQ
-839 ILINQ
+839 LLINQ
-844 GKGVFVKDNRQ
+844 GKGIFVKDNRQ
-855 VINNLGMVTDAVWI
+855 TINRLGMVTDAVWI

-893 QNGKLSDQSEA
+893 QQGKLNDQSA
-904 WIKESSSGF
+904 TWVTQPSGGF

-926 DLDLVIGNHGLNS
+926 DLDLVVGNHGLNS

-945 NQPTEITFKDFD
+945 KQPVELNFKDFD
-957 DNGTIDPIMSYYLNG
+957 DNGTIDPIMSYYLSG

-977 PSRDDLLEHLPMLKP
+977 PSRDDLLEHLPMLKS
-992 KFTNYK
+992 KFTDYK
-998 SYADAQL
+998 TYADAQL
-1005 SDLFTTEQ
+1005 SDLFTAEQ
-1013 LNGSTTLQAQN
+1013 LKGSTTLQAQN
-1024 LQTIYLENTGK
+1024 LQTVYLENTIK
-1035 SFKMKTLP
+1035 SFKMKALP
-1043 IQAQFSP
+1043 VQTQFSP
-1050 VYAITST
+1050 VYAIASA

-1074 TARIKFGKYDA
+1074 TTRIKFGKYDA
-1085 SLGTVL
+1085 SIGTVL
-1091 LGDGKGNFQNVPA
+1091 LGDGKGNFQNIPVA
-1104 SKTGLNLKGDVRNMV
+1104 KTGLNLKEDVRSMV
-1119 MVGKKLVVGVN
+1119 MVGRKLVVGVN
-1130 NDKVRVFGL
+1130 NEKVRVFGF